1 MYHEPRGGGWREPAV
16 DTLEVGPEHEGVG
29 EEGRSKPRDSRET
42 RERSSTHAARN
53 GAQACQDLGG
63 ETEELLV
70 RKQEAGLLYP
80 VPQELKQPQHV
91 LVPY

>member
-16 DTLEVGPEHEGVG
+16 DTLEVGSEHEGVG
-29 EEGRSKPRDSRET
+29 EEGHSTLRDSRET
-42 RERSSTHAARN
+42 RESSSTRAARN
-53 GAQACQDLGG
+53 GMQACQDLGG

-80 VPQELKQPQHV
+80 VSQELQ
-91 LVPY
+91 